1 MIYKNL
7 LYTGMLFV
15 VLPVW
20 FGLLW
25 VWYLKIEGTV
35 RKLCNAWVL
44 GLASMFASGQILL
57 VPMILG
63 KRTLTEAVTLWKI
76 FLVIVS
82 IVIMVILIRRCGIL
96 VTVENKLENKKKKA
110 GAWKIIFGILA
121 AALILLQAWIP
132 YHYQHIDDDDA
143 RYVSEE
149 VSAVVHDT
157 LLVDDP
163 ITDEYMYWDV
173 GEVRKDVTSPWTM
186 YVAMCCK
193 ITGIAPAVF
202 SHTFFPFFMIIICY
216 VLYGMI
222 GNVLFRGD
230 AEKTALFLI
239 VLSVFHIWNFTSTH
253 TLSAMFLL
261 RIWQGKA
268 IVAGF
273 ILPLLMYLFY
283 QIFMSEKQSMK
294 WAAPLYALSFAAA
307 LLSGMGIIMAPVMMG
322 LYGLLDG
329 IYHRNLKRM
338 LCIWIA
344 ALPCAVYMIYYTAGV
359 LKGKRKDMAADF
371 YSILD
376 NFKNFIGGRTG
387 LFHWCLFCLAVVMLF
402 FLGRKYQ
409 EEKQTVRFLVWPTIL
424 VLLFLFN
431 PLFYRYVGSRFF
443 AGVYWRLFWMLPVS
457 FTAAYV
463 VVWLVCRWKK
473 QAVRIVVLVA
483 ALGTIALS
491 GQKIYS
497 KATFTEAEN
506 EYKLPQAALDV
517 ADILAGA
524 GVSWK
529 VRSVVPNELLCYI
542 RQYRCDIGL
551 FYGRNV
557 GGFISGIGDD
567 EVAMYQQMCQEKPDM
582 TVVTD
587 IAKRNQV
594 VFLCFNRT
602 EQEIPDDMKPYG
614 YHYYRETGDY
624 VIYMLGEE

>member
-1 MIYKNL
+1 
-7 LYTGMLFV
+7 
-15 VLPVW
+15 
-20 FGLLW
+20 
-25 VWYLKIEGTV
+25 
-35 RKLCNAWVL
+35 
-44 GLASMFASGQILL
+44 
-57 VPMILG
+57 
-63 KRTLTEAVTLWKI
+63 
-76 FLVIVS
+76 
-82 IVIMVILIRRCGIL
+82 
-96 VTVENKLENKKKKA
+96 
-110 GAWKIIFGILA
+110 
-121 AALILLQAWIP
+121 
-132 YHYQHIDDDDA
+132 
-143 RYVSEE
+143 
-149 VSAVVHDT
+149 
-157 LLVDDP
+157 
-163 ITDEYMYWDV
+163 
-173 GEVRKDVTSPWTM
+173 
-186 YVAMCCK
+186 
-193 ITGIAPAVF
+193 
-202 SHTFFPFFMIIICY
+202 
-216 VLYGMI
+216 
-222 GNVLFRGD
+222 
-230 AEKTALFLI
+230 
-239 VLSVFHIWNFTSTH
+239 
-253 TLSAMFLL
+253 
-261 RIWQGKA
+261 
-268 IVAGF
+268 
-273 ILPLLMYLFY
+273 
-283 QIFMSEKQSMK
+283 
-294 WAAPLYALSFAAA
+294 
-307 LLSGMGIIMAPVMMG
+307 
-322 LYGLLDG
+322 
-329 IYHRNLKRM
+329 
-338 LCIWIA
+338 
-344 ALPCAVYMIYYTAGV
+344 
-359 LKGKRKDMAADF
+359 MAADF

-557 GGFISGIGDD
+557 GGFFSGIGDD

-594 VFLCFNRT
+594 VFLCLTAQNR
-602 EQEIPDDMKPYG
+602 K
-614 YHYYRETGDY
+614 YRM
-624 VIYMLGEE
+624 I

>member
-1 MIYKNL
+1 
-7 LYTGMLFV
+7 
-15 VLPVW
+15 
-20 FGLLW
+20 
-25 VWYLKIEGTV
+25 
-35 RKLCNAWVL
+35 
-44 GLASMFASGQILL
+44 
-57 VPMILG
+57 
-63 KRTLTEAVTLWKI
+63 
-76 FLVIVS
+76 
-82 IVIMVILIRRCGIL
+82 
-96 VTVENKLENKKKKA
+96 
-110 GAWKIIFGILA
+110 
-121 AALILLQAWIP
+121 
-132 YHYQHIDDDDA
+132 
-143 RYVSEE
+143 
-149 VSAVVHDT
+149 
-157 LLVDDP
+157 
-163 ITDEYMYWDV
+163 
-173 GEVRKDVTSPWTM
+173 
-186 YVAMCCK
+186 
-193 ITGIAPAVF
+193 
-202 SHTFFPFFMIIICY
+202 
-216 VLYGMI
+216 
-222 GNVLFRGD
+222 
-230 AEKTALFLI
+230 
-239 VLSVFHIWNFTSTH
+239 
-253 TLSAMFLL
+253 
-261 RIWQGKA
+261 
-268 IVAGF
+268 
-273 ILPLLMYLFY
+273 
-283 QIFMSEKQSMK
+283 
-294 WAAPLYALSFAAA
+294 
-307 LLSGMGIIMAPVMMG
+307 
-322 LYGLLDG
+322 
-329 IYHRNLKRM
+329 
-338 LCIWIA
+338 
-344 ALPCAVYMIYYTAGV
+344 
-359 LKGKRKDMAADF
+359 MAADF

-524 GVSWK
+524 GISWK

-602 EQEIPDDMKPYG
+602 EQEIPDDMKSYG